1 MIYIIMLNYKRSRA
15 MSVLKCSNVSFS
27 FGNRVILENAS
38 FFMQKGEHIGLV
50 GLNGEGKSTF
60 IKMITG
66 SLTPDEGKIE
76 WCKRITTGYLDQYS
90 TLTPGKSIREVLREA
105 FKHMYDLEAE
115 MNSLYEKMCD
125 CSEEEMNEYLQDTGE
140 IQSELESSGFYTLD
154 ATIESVANGLGLM
167 EIGLDHDVSNLS
179 GGQRSK
185 VLLTKLLLAK
195 PTILILDEPTN
206 FLDEAQINWLKT
218 YLENYENAFI
228 LVSHDV
234 PFLNSV
240 INVVYHME
248 DGTLTRYSGNYDGFM
263 QMYELKKRQQNMAY
277 EKQQK
282 EIAHLKEFIAK
293 NKARVAT
300 TDLAKSRQRILDKME
315 IIDKAK
321 EAIKPT
327 FRFKECGASGKFVI
341 SCNDLVIG
349 YNEPLSKKLNFV
361 IERGQKVA
369 IKGANGIGKS
379 TLLKTILGIIPP
391 ISGEVKLDYNI
402 HYGYF
407 EQEASDSKNT
417 ALEEI
422 WNLYPAMTNAEVRGA
437 LAACGLTKEKIES
450 LMMVLSGGEAAKVRL
465 CKIMLKECNTLVLD
479 EPTNHLDVL
488 AKESLK
494 EALKQFKGTIVL
506 VCHEPDFYQDI
517 VTDVLDAEG
526 WTTKIL

>member
-1 MIYIIMLNYKRSRA
+1 
-15 MSVLKCSNVSFS
+15 MSVLKCSDVSFS
-27 FGNRVILENAS
+27 FGNRTILENAS
-38 FFMQKGEHIGLV
+38 FVMQKGEHIGLI

-66 SLTPDEGKIE
+66 SLTPDQGRIE
-76 WCKRITTGYLDQYS
+76 WCKRITTGYLDQYT
-90 TLTPGKSIREVLREA
+90 TLTKGKTIREVLKEA
-105 FKHMYDLEAE
+105 FQYMYNLEQE
-115 MNSLYEKMCD
+115 MNELYERMAD
-125 CSEEEMNEYLQDTGE
+125 CTEEEMNQYLEDTGE
-140 IQSELESSGFYTLD
+140 IQSELEISGFYQLD
-154 ATIESVANGLGLM
+154 ARIEEVANGLGLG
-167 EIGLDHDVSNLS
+167 EIGLEHDVSALS

-195 PTILILDEPTN
+195 PMILILDEPTN
-206 FLDEAQINWLKT
+206 FLDENQIGWLRN
-218 YLENYENAFI
+218 YLANYENAFL
-228 LVSHDV
+228 LVSHDTA
-234 PFLNSV
+234 FLNSV
-240 INVVYHME
+240 VNVIYHME
-248 DGTLTRYSGNYDGFM
+248 DGTLTRYSGNYDSFM
-263 QMYELKKRQQNMAY
+263 QMYELKKRQQNIAY

-321 EAIKPT
+321 EQIKPT
-327 FRFKECGASGKFVI
+327 FRFKECGASGRFVI
-341 SCNDLVIG
+341 TAADLVIG
-349 YNEPLSKKLNFV
+349 YQEPLSSKLNFA
-361 IERGQKVA
+361 IERGQKVV

-379 TLLKTILGIIPP
+379 TLLKTLLGIIPP
-391 ISGEVKLDYNI
+391 LSGECRLDYNI

-407 EQEASDSKNT
+407 AQEEEYSRNT

-422 WNLYPAMTNAEVRGA
+422 WNLYPMMTNAEVRGA
-437 LAACGLTKEKIES
+437 LASCGLTKDKIES
-450 LMMVLSGGEAAKVRL
+450 LMVVLSGGEAAKVRL

-494 EALKQFKGTIVL
+494 EALQMFKGTVIL
-506 VCHEPDFYQDI
+506 VCHEAEFYRDI
-517 VTDVLDAEG
+517 ATDVLDAEK

>member
-1 MIYIIMLNYKRSRA
+1 
-15 MSVLKCSNVSFS
+15 MSVLKCTDVSFS
-27 FGNRVILENAS
+27 FGNRTILENAS
-38 FFMQKGEHIGLV
+38 FVMQKGEHIGLV

-66 SLTPDEGKIE
+66 SLTPDQGKIE
-76 WCKRITTGYLDQYS
+76 WCKRITTGYLDQYTS
-90 TLTPGKSIREVLREA
+90 LTKGKTIREVLREA
-105 FKHMYDLEAE
+105 FQHMYDLEAE
-115 MNSLYEKMCD
+115 MNEIYMKMCD
-125 CSEEEMNEYLQDTGE
+125 CTEEEMNEYLEDTGE

-154 ATIESVANGLGLM
+154 SKIEEVANGLGLGD
-167 EIGLDHDVSNLS
+167 IGLDTDVTNLS

-185 VLLTKLLLAK
+185 VLLTKLLLAQ
-195 PTILILDEPTN
+195 PMILILDEPTN
-206 FLDEAQINWLKT
+206 FLDEAQINWLRN
-218 YLENYENAFI
+218 YLANYENAFI

-248 DGTLTRYSGNYDGFM
+248 DGTLTRYTGNYDSYM
-263 QMYELKKRQQNMAY
+263 EMYELKKRHQNIAY

-282 EIAHLKEFIAK
+282 EIAHLKEFINK

-315 IIDKAK
+315 IIEKAK
-321 EAIKPT
+321 EAVKPT
-327 FRFKECGASGKFVI
+327 FKFKECGASGKFVMVAE
-341 SCNDLVIG
+341 DLVIG
-349 YNEPLSKKLNFV
+349 YNEPLSSKLNFV

-379 TLLKTILGIIPP
+379 TLLKTLLGILPP
-391 ISGEVKLDYNI
+391 LSGKCNLDYNI

-407 EQEASDSKNT
+407 AQEEELNRNT
-417 ALEEI
+417 AHEEI
-422 WNLYPAMTNAEVRGA
+422 WNEYPAMTNAEVRGA
-437 LAACGLTKEKIES
+437 LAACGLNKDKIES
-450 LMMVLSGGEAAKVRL
+450 LMVVLSGGEAAKVRL

-488 AKESLK
+488 AKEALK
-494 EALKQFKGTIVL
+494 EALQAFKGTIVL
-506 VCHEPDFYQDI
+506 VCHEPEFYSDI
-517 VTDVLDAEG
+517 VTEVLDAEK

>member
-1 MIYIIMLNYKRSRA
+1 
-15 MSVLKCSNVSFS
+15 MSVLKCSDVSFS
-27 FGNRVILENAS
+27 FGNRTILENAS
-38 FFMQKGEHIGLV
+38 FVMQKGEHIGLI

-66 SLTPDEGKIE
+66 ALTPDQGRIE
-76 WCKRITTGYLDQYS
+76 WCKRITTGYLDQYT
-90 TLTPGKSIREVLREA
+90 TLTKGKTIREVLKEA
-105 FKHMYDLEAE
+105 FQYMYNLEQE
-115 MNSLYEKMCD
+115 MNELYERMAD
-125 CSEEEMNEYLQDTGE
+125 CTEEEMNQYLEDTGE
-140 IQSELESSGFYTLD
+140 IQSELEISGFYQLD
-154 ATIESVANGLGLM
+154 ARIEEVANGLGLG
-167 EIGLDHDVSNLS
+167 EIGLEHDVSALS

-195 PTILILDEPTN
+195 PMILILDEPTN
-206 FLDEAQINWLKT
+206 FLDENQIGWLRN
-218 YLENYENAFI
+218 YLANYENAFL
-228 LVSHDV
+228 LVSHDTA
-234 PFLNSV
+234 FLNSV
-240 INVVYHME
+240 VNVIYHME
-248 DGTLTRYSGNYDGFM
+248 DGTLTRYSGNYDSFM
-263 QMYELKKRQQNMAY
+263 QMYELKKRQQNIAY

-321 EAIKPT
+321 EQIKPS
-327 FRFKECGASGKFVI
+327 FRFKECVASGRFVI
-341 SCNDLVIG
+341 TAADLVIG
-349 YNEPLSKKLNFV
+349 YQEPLSSKLNFT
-361 IERGQKVA
+361 IERGQKVV

-379 TLLKTILGIIPP
+379 TLLKTLLGIIPP
-391 ISGEVKLDYNI
+391 LSGECRLDYNI

-407 EQEASDSKNT
+407 AQEEEYSRNT

-422 WNLYPAMTNAEVRGA
+422 WNLYPMMTNAEVRGA
-437 LAACGLTKEKIES
+437 LASCGLTKDKIES
-450 LMMVLSGGEAAKVRL
+450 LMVVLSGGEAAKVRL

-494 EALKQFKGTIVL
+494 EALQMFKGTVIL
-506 VCHEPDFYQDI
+506 VCHEAEFYRDI
-517 VTDVLDAEG
+517 ATDVLDAEK

>member
-1 MIYIIMLNYKRSRA
+1 
-15 MSVLKCSNVSFS
+15 MSVLKCSDVSFS
-27 FGNRVILENAS
+27 FGNRTILENAS
-38 FFMQKGEHIGLV
+38 FVMQKGEHIGLI

-66 SLTPDEGKIE
+66 ALTPDQGRIE
-76 WCKRITTGYLDQYS
+76 WCKRITTGYLDQYT
-90 TLTPGKSIREVLREA
+90 TLTKGKTIREVLKEA
-105 FKHMYDLEAE
+105 FQYMYNLEQE
-115 MNSLYEKMCD
+115 MNELYERMAD
-125 CSEEEMNEYLQDTGE
+125 CTEEEMNQYLEDTGE
-140 IQSELESSGFYTLD
+140 IQSELETSGFYQLD
-154 ATIESVANGLGLM
+154 ARIDEVANGLGLG
-167 EIGLDHDVSNLS
+167 EIGLEHDVSALS

-195 PTILILDEPTN
+195 PMILILDEPTN
-206 FLDEAQINWLKT
+206 FLDENQIGWLRN
-218 YLENYENAFI
+218 YLANYENAFL
-228 LVSHDV
+228 LVSHDTA
-234 PFLNSV
+234 FLNSV
-240 INVVYHME
+240 VNVIYHME
-248 DGTLTRYSGNYDGFM
+248 DGTLTRYSGNYDSFM
-263 QMYELKKRQQNMAY
+263 QMYELKKRQQNIAY

-321 EAIKPT
+321 EQIKPT
-327 FRFKECGASGKFVI
+327 FRFKECGASGRFVI
-341 SCNDLVIG
+341 TAADLVIG
-349 YNEPLSKKLNFV
+349 YQEPLSSKLNFT
-361 IERGQKVA
+361 IERGQKVV

-379 TLLKTILGIIPP
+379 TLLKTLLGIIPP
-391 ISGEVKLDYNI
+391 LSGECQLDYNI

-407 EQEASDSKNT
+407 AQEEEYSRNT

-422 WNLYPAMTNAEVRGA
+422 WNLYPMMTNAEVRGA
-437 LAACGLTKEKIES
+437 LASCGLTKDKIES
-450 LMMVLSGGEAAKVRL
+450 LMVVLSGGEAAKVRL

-494 EALKQFKGTIVL
+494 EALQMFKGTVIL
-506 VCHEPDFYQDI
+506 VCHEAEFYRDI
-517 VTDVLDAEG
+517 ATDVLDAEK

>member
-1 MIYIIMLNYKRSRA
+1 

-27 FGNRVILENAS
+27 FGNRTILENAS
-38 FFMQKGEHIGLV
+38 FVMQKGEHIGLV

-66 SLTPDEGKIE
+66 SLSPDEGKIE
-76 WCKRITTGYLDQYS
+76 WCKRITTGYLDQYT
-90 TLTPGKSIREVLREA
+90 TLSKGKTIREVLQEA
-105 FKHMYDLEAE
+105 FKHMYDLEEE
-115 MNSLYEKMCD
+115 MNQMYEKMCD
-125 CSEEEMNEYLQDTGE
+125 CTEEEMNYYLEETGE
-140 IQSELESSGFYTLD
+140 IQSELETSGFYQLD
-154 ATIESVANGLGLM
+154 AKIEEVANGLGLG
-167 EIGLDHDVSNLS
+167 EIGLDHDVSCLS

-185 VLLTKLLLAK
+185 VLLTKLLLAQ
-195 PTILILDEPTN
+195 PIILILDEPTN
-206 FLDEAQINWLKT
+206 FLDEAQVNWLKN
-218 YLENYENAFI
+218 YLANYENAFL

-240 INVVYHME
+240 INVIYHME

-263 QMYELKKRQQNMAY
+263 QMYELKKRQQNIAY

-300 TDLAKSRQRILDKME
+300 TDLAKSKQRQLDKME

-321 EAIKPT
+321 EQVKPV
-327 FRFKECGASGKFVI
+327 FKFKECGASGKFVFVA
-341 SCNDLVIG
+341 NNLVIG
-349 YNEPLSKKLNFV
+349 YNEPLSKPLNFV

-379 TLLKTILGIIPP
+379 TLLKTLLGILSPL
-391 ISGEVKLDYNI
+391 SGECKLDYNI

-407 EQEASDSKNT
+407 AQEEEYSRNT
-417 ALEEI
+417 AHQEV
-422 WNLYPAMTNAEVRGA
+422 WDMYPSMTNAEVRGA
-437 LAACGLTKEKIES
+437 LAACGLTKDKIES

-488 AKESLK
+488 AKDSLK
-494 EALKQFKGTIVL
+494 DALKAFKGTIVL
-506 VCHEPDFYQDI
+506 VCHEKEFYEDI
-517 VTDVLDAEG
+517 VTDVLNAEE

>member
-1 MIYIIMLNYKRSRA
+1 
-15 MSVLKCSNVSFS
+15 MSVLKCTDVSFS
-27 FGNRVILENAS
+27 FGNRTILENAS
-38 FFMQKGEHIGLV
+38 FVMQKGEHIGLV

-66 SLTPDEGKIE
+66 SLSPDQGKIE
-76 WCKRITTGYLDQYS
+76 WCKRITTGYLDQYTS
-90 TLTPGKSIREVLREA
+90 LTKGKTIREVLREA
-105 FKHMYDLEAE
+105 FQHMYDLEAE
-115 MNSLYEKMCD
+115 MNDIYMKMCD
-125 CSEEEMNEYLQDTGE
+125 CTEEEMNEYLEDTGE

-154 ATIESVANGLGLM
+154 AKIEEVANGLGLGD
-167 EIGLDHDVSNLS
+167 IGLDTDVTNLS

-185 VLLTKLLLAK
+185 VLLTKLLLAQ
-195 PTILILDEPTN
+195 PMILILDEPTN
-206 FLDEAQINWLKT
+206 FLDEAQITWLRN

-228 LVSHDV
+228 LVSHDI

-248 DGTLTRYSGNYDGFM
+248 DGTLTRYTGNYDSFM
-263 QMYELKKRQQNMAY
+263 EMYELKKRHQNIAY

-282 EIAHLKEFIAK
+282 EIAHLKEFINK

-315 IIDKAK
+315 IIEKAK
-321 EAIKPT
+321 EAVKPT
-327 FRFKECGASGKFVI
+327 FKFKECGASGKFVMVAE
-341 SCNDLVIG
+341 DLVIG
-349 YNEPLSKKLNFV
+349 YNEPLSSKLNFS

-379 TLLKTILGIIPP
+379 TLLKTLLGIIPP
-391 ISGEVKLDYNI
+391 LSGKCNLDYNI

-407 EQEASDSKNT
+407 AQEEELNRNT
-417 ALEEI
+417 AHEEI
-422 WNLYPAMTNAEVRGA
+422 WNEYPAMTNAEVRGA
-437 LAACGLTKEKIES
+437 LAACGLNKDKIES
-450 LMMVLSGGEAAKVRL
+450 LMVVLSGGEAAKVRL

-494 EALKQFKGTIVL
+494 EALQQFKGTIVL
-506 VCHEPDFYQDI
+506 VCHEPEFYSDI
-517 VTDVLDAEG
+517 VTDVLDAEK

>member
-1 MIYIIMLNYKRSRA
+1 
-15 MSVLKCSNVSFS
+15 MSVLKCTDVSFS
-27 FGNRVILENAS
+27 FGNRTILENAS
-38 FFMQKGEHIGLV
+38 FVMQKGEHIGLV

-66 SLTPDEGKIE
+66 SLTPDQGKIE

-90 TLTPGKSIREVLREA
+90 SLTPGKTIREVLREA
-105 FKHMYDLEAE
+105 FQHMYDLEIE
-115 MNSLYEKMCD
+115 MNQMYEKMCD
-125 CSEEEMNEYLQDTGE
+125 CTEDEMNMYLEETGE
-140 IQSELESSGFYTLD
+140 IQSELEISGFYQLD
-154 ATIESVANGLGLM
+154 AKIEEVANGLGLG

-195 PTILILDEPTN
+195 PMILILDEPTN
-206 FLDEAQINWLKT
+206 FLDEAQVTWLKN
-218 YLENYENAFI
+218 YLANYENAFI

-248 DGTLTRYSGNYDGFM
+248 DGTLTRYTGDYDGFM
-263 QMYELKKRQQNMAY
+263 QMYELKKRQQNIAY

-321 EAIKPT
+321 EQIKPT
-327 FRFKECGASGKFVI
+327 FKFKECGASGKFVMVA
-341 SCNDLVIG
+341 NDLVIG
-349 YNEPLSKKLNFV
+349 YNEPLTKKLNFV
-361 IERGQKVA
+361 IERGQKVV
-369 IKGANGIGKS
+369 IKGANGIGKT
-379 TLLKTILGIIPP
+379 TLLKTLLGLLPP
-391 ISGEVKLDYNI
+391 LSGECKLDYNI

-407 EQEASDSKNT
+407 AQEEEYSKNT
-417 ALEEI
+417 AHQEI
-422 WNLYPAMTNAEVRGA
+422 WDEYPMMTNAEVRGA
-437 LAACGLTKEKIES
+437 LAACGLTKDKIES

-494 EALKQFKGTIVL
+494 DALKAFKGTIVL
-506 VCHEPDFYQDI
+506 VCHEPEFYTDI
-517 VTDVLDAEG
+517 VTDVLDAEK

>member
-1 MIYIIMLNYKRSRA
+1 
-15 MSVLKCSNVSFS
+15 MSVLKCTNVSFS
-27 FGNRVILENAS
+27 FGNRTILENAS
-38 FFMQKGEHIGLV
+38 FVMQKGEHIGLI

-76 WCKRITTGYLDQYS
+76 WARRITTGYLDQYT
-90 TLTPGKSIREVLREA
+90 TLTKGKTIMEVLREA
-105 FKHMYDLEAE
+105 FDHMYESEAY
-115 MNSLYEKMCD
+115 MNSLYEKMAD
-125 CSEEEMNEYLQDTGE
+125 ATEEEMNQMLEETGE
-140 IQSELESSGFYTLD
+140 IQSELEASGFYELD
-154 ATIESVANGLGLM
+154 ATISDVANGLGLG
-167 EIGLDHDVSNLS
+167 EIGLDKDVSALS

-185 VLLTKLLLAK
+185 VLLTKLILSK
-195 PTILILDEPTN
+195 PMILILDEPTN
-206 FLDEAQINWLKT
+206 FLDEEQINWLT
-218 YLENYENAFI
+218 NYLQNYENAFL

-234 PFLNSV
+234 PFLNKV
-240 INVVYHME
+240 INVIYHME
-248 DGTLTRYSGNYDGFM
+248 DGTLTRYTGNYDQFM
-263 QMYELKKRQQNMAY
+263 DMYNLKKRQQNVAY

-282 EIAHLKEFIAK
+282 EITKLKEFIAK

-300 TDLAKSRQRILDKME
+300 TDLAKSKQRQLDKME

-321 EAIKPT
+321 EQIKPN
-327 FRFKECGASGKFVI
+327 FKFKECGASGRFVI
-341 SCNDLVIG
+341 EAKDLVIG

-379 TLLKTILGIIPP
+379 TLLKTLLGIIKPL
-391 ISGEVKLDYNI
+391 SGEVKLDYNI

-407 EQEASDSKNT
+407 AQEEEYSNKNT
-417 ALEEI
+417 AHQEI
-422 WNLYPAMTNAEVRGA
+422 WDSYPAMTNAEVRGA
-437 LAACGLTKEKIES
+437 LASCGLTKEKIES
-450 LMMVLSGGEAAKVRL
+450 LMIVLSGGEAAKVRL

-494 EALKQFKGTIVL
+494 DALKAFKGTIVL
-506 VCHEPDFYQDI
+506 VSHEPEFYSDI
-517 VTDVLDAEG
+517 VTNILNAEE

>member
-1 MIYIIMLNYKRSRA
+1 
-15 MSVLKCSNVSFS
+15 MSVLKCTDVSFS
-27 FGNRVILENAS
+27 FGNRTILENAS
-38 FFMQKGEHIGLV
+38 FVMQKGEHIGLV

-66 SLTPDEGKIE
+66 EITPDEGKIE
-76 WCKRITTGYLDQYS
+76 WCKRITTGYLDQYT
-90 TLTPGKSIREVLREA
+90 TLSKGKTIRDVLREA
-105 FKHMYDLEAE
+105 FQHMYDLEAE
-115 MNSLYEKMCD
+115 MNEMYEKMCD
-125 CSEEEMNEYLQDTGE
+125 CTEDEMNYYLEETGE
-140 IQSELESSGFYTLD
+140 IQSELESAGFYTLD
-154 ATIESVANGLGLM
+154 SKIEEVANGLGLGD
-167 EIGLDHDVSNLS
+167 IGLDHDVSNLS

-185 VLLTKLLLAK
+185 VLLTKLLLAQ
-195 PTILILDEPTN
+195 PMILILDEPTN
-206 FLDEAQINWLKT
+206 FLDEAQITWLQN
-218 YLENYENAFI
+218 YLANYENAFL
-228 LVSHDV
+228 LVSHDI

-240 INVVYHME
+240 VNVIYHME
-248 DGTLTRYSGNYDGFM
+248 DGTLTRYTGDYDGFM
-263 QMYELKKRQQNMAY
+263 QMYEIKKRQQNMAY

-321 EAIKPT
+321 EQIKPN
-327 FRFKECGASGKFVI
+327 FKFKECGASGKFVMVA
-341 SCNDLVIG
+341 NDLVIG
-349 YNEPLSKKLNFV
+349 YNEPLSSKLNFA

-379 TLLKTILGIIPP
+379 TLLKTLLGIIPP
-391 ISGEVKLDYNI
+391 LSGECKLDYNI

-407 EQEASDSKNT
+407 AQEEEYSKNT
-417 ALEEI
+417 ALEEV
-422 WNLYPAMTNAEVRGA
+422 WEMYPAMTNAEVRGA
-437 LAACGLTKEKIES
+437 LAACGLNKDKIES

-494 EALKQFKGTIVL
+494 EAIKAFKGTVVL
-506 VCHEPDFYQDI
+506 VCHEADFYSDI
-517 VTDVLDAEG
+517 VTDIYDAEK

>member
-1 MIYIIMLNYKRSRA
+1 
-15 MSVLKCSNVSFS
+15 MSVLKCTDVSFS
-27 FGNRVILENAS
+27 FGNRTILENAS
-38 FFMQKGEHIGLV
+38 FVMQKGEHIGLV

-66 SLTPDEGKIE
+66 SLTPDQGKIE

-90 TLTPGKSIREVLREA
+90 SLTLGKTIREVLREA
-105 FKHMYDLEAE
+105 FQHMYDLEIE
-115 MNSLYEKMCD
+115 MNQMYEKMCD
-125 CSEEEMNEYLQDTGE
+125 CTEEEMNMYLEETGE
-140 IQSELESSGFYTLD
+140 IQSELEISGFYQLD
-154 ATIESVANGLGLM
+154 AKIEEVANGLGLGD
-167 EIGLDHDVSNLS
+167 IGLDHDVSNLS

-195 PTILILDEPTN
+195 PMILILDEPTN
-206 FLDEAQINWLKT
+206 FLDEQQVTWLKN
-218 YLENYENAFI
+218 YLANYENAFI

-248 DGTLTRYSGNYDGFM
+248 DGTLTRYTGDYDGFM
-263 QMYELKKRQQNMAY
+263 QMYELKKRQQNIAY

-321 EAIKPT
+321 EQIKPT
-327 FRFKECGASGKFVI
+327 FKFKECGASGKFVMVA
-341 SCNDLVIG
+341 NDLVIG
-349 YNEPLSKKLNFV
+349 YNEPLTKKLNFV
-361 IERGQKVA
+361 IERGQKVV
-369 IKGANGIGKS
+369 IKGANGIGKT
-379 TLLKTILGIIPP
+379 TLLKTLLGLLPP
-391 ISGEVKLDYNI
+391 LSGECKLDYNI

-407 EQEASDSKNT
+407 AQEEEYSKNT
-417 ALEEI
+417 AHQEI
-422 WNLYPAMTNAEVRGA
+422 WDEYPMMTNAEVRGA
-437 LAACGLTKEKIES
+437 LAACGLTKDKIES

-494 EALKQFKGTIVL
+494 DALNAFKGTIVL
-506 VCHEPDFYQDI
+506 VCHEPEFYSDI
-517 VTDVLDAEG
+517 VTDVLDAEK